1 MRCMRTCTTFHM
13 RIFKCFSPKRRN
25 AKGGIRD
32 SQNAS
37 VHSPYMGHLILFTH
51 LVSRV
56 RPGFRFPQETHVIHQ
71 HVLQTSSNEGCE
83 CLPQGDD
90 SIEITFSVGDGE
102 SRRFQLDFEPDLVE
116 QPLHT
121 YAPWG
126 LSRRKLRLCLACRGG
141 SFVKSS
147 DWDSS
152 E

>member
-1 MRCMRTCTTFHM
+1 
-13 RIFKCFSPKRRN
+13 
-25 AKGGIRD
+25 
-32 SQNAS
+32 
-37 VHSPYMGHLILFTH
+37 MGFD
-51 LVSRV
+51 
-56 RPGFRFPQETHVIHQ
+56 FPQETHVIHQ
-71 HVLQTSSNEGCE
+71 HVQVQTSSNEGCE

-152 E
+152 DTPPKLTFPRQCSLRSRRRSTVEGSEEKKTANKFGSTESAETRV